1 LAICTRLAFLAA
13 TTPVQS
19 TNPQLKMLEE
29 QFGSIKQHKSRRI
42 FETGL
47 KMSEPRGEGLDFI
60 HLLDKNKVAG

>member
-47 KMSEPRGEGLDFI
+47 KMSEPRAYGIPLSEHRRQSYDL
-60 HLLDKNKVAG
+60 